1 MVKDASVG
9 SRHTE
14 RDHPSTKEAGLSG
27 NQVLRIG
34 AGVGIVIGAFLPWVQ
49 VLGIGVAGTNGDGQI
64 TLVLGLV
71 VIVLS
76 LLVKRWAA
84 IAVAILGALCAI
96 IAFADMTNAAASGIY
111 LTLAGGL
118 VAAAAG
124 IVAARSRAVPVET
137 TDA

>member
-1 MVKDASVG
+1 LA
-9 SRHTE
+9 
-14 RDHPSTKEAGLSG
+14 G

-64 TLVLGLV
+64 TLVLGIV

-76 LLVKRWAA
+76 LLAKRWAA
-84 IAVAILGALCAI
+84 ITVAVLGALCAL

-118 VAAAAG
+118 VALGAG
-124 IVAARSRAVPVET
+124 IVAARARSVPAEA
-137 TDA
+137 TDT